1 MKHRLLAAAVLFV
14 AGTASAQKQQPGLWE
29 IAVQMKSASGQIEAA
44 QAQMREQ
51 LKSMPPDQRKM
62 MEEMMA
68 KQGIGGL
75 GSGTTTLRMCVTK
88 EQADRSEIPQDP
100 NGNCKHDVSN
110 RSAAGMKFSF
120 ACTNPPSKGS
130 GEIVFSG
137 DKAYTMKMQA
147 DTTTPQGRPE
157 RMEMQHTGRW
167 LGADCGTLKR

>member
-1 MKHRLLAAAVLFV
+1 MTHRLVAAAAALFV
-14 AGTASAQKQQPGLWE
+14 AGGAFAQQQPGLWE

-68 KQGIGGL
+68 KQGVGL
-75 GSGTTTLRMCVTK
+75 GSGGTTLRMCVTR
-88 EQADRSEIPQDP
+88 EQAERREIPQDP
-100 NGNCKHDVSN
+100 KGNCKHDVSN

-147 DTTTPQGRPE
+147 DTTTAQGRPE